1 MFFIDIL
8 LAYNVVC
15 RIKKYM

>member
-15 RIKKYM
+15 RIKKYV